1 MLAYQ
6 KALEAIKACLSYLK
20 GTINIGLLVSE
31 RQRYVTN
38 SFMQMRIMLGCQ
50 DSRRST
56 VGSAQFHEIDWLD
69 GHQIS
74 KVDEQWFDLSADLLR
89 KALAITP
96 VIPAH
101 PFELPPSGNTVIDF
115 VNELGYPEPLLDW
128 KDVLGKL
135 YGRVYSRDPDIFLTQ
150 SKSQNQS
157 EEPKEECILSSS
169 FLMTVFQGDNI
180 LPWQANKH
188 PSRPELLVHHT
199 GDDYVLGNSSLVPI
213 GEAMSVWIAF
223 PIPDNEAIHIPLR
236 KENPISNLLTKM
248 MKLNKNLFLMKKVH
262 DTDLDRDRRYGLEAL
277 QGKERKENGDDVIGM
292 SY

>member
-1 MLAYQ
+1 MKYIE
-6 KALEAIKACLSYLK
+6 KTWIYS
-20 GTINIGLLVSE
+20 
-31 RQRYVTN
+31 
-38 SFMQMRIMLGCQ
+38 CQ
-50 DSRRST
+50 
-56 VGSAQFHEIDWLD
+56 
-69 GHQIS
+69 
-74 KVDEQWFDLSADLLR
+74 VDEQWFDLSVDLLR
-89 KALAITP
+89 KALAITL

-101 PFELPPSGNTVIDF
+101 PFEFPPSGNTVIDF
-115 VNELGYPEPLLDW
+115 VNELGAILSLNQPVLDW